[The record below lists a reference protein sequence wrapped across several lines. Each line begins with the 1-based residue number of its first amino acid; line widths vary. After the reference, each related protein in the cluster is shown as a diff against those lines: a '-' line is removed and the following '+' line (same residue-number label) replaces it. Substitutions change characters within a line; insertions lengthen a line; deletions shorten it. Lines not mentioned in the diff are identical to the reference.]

1 MKRKLRKLILAA
13 VSGLILFQTGFFFSP
28 QTKLEAEARSG
39 QVTEYFNEEEGEKR
53 TIYWA
58 SGITPPKMGGADSDF
73 KKEITNVNNIQ
84 YIEYKAPYV
93 PGRGWYDVNK
103 TEDRVPDAN
112 LCFAAAAANGL
123 HWWMAQ
129 NSQYID
135 RYLEKNPDLPKAD
148 KIKNLKQPFNSQY
161 DSPIYQ
167 IFVSQFA
174 NRKEGY
180 WPDILQ
186 DQFING
192 YYPKEH
198 GGVNDP
204 DFDGDNLIS
213 KGPDPRGGFFYEAFG
228 RKNLTARH
236 YYETGYYAFGN
247 DLKNYLQSGNFVTMT
262 YDMGASAHVVSL
274 WGAEYDAAGR
284 ITGVYFSDSDDD
296 KKYGMQRYRVINKN
310 GRAYVTTNNAGTGSR
325 VSCITVLFPGEA
337 QWKKVLENEKTELE
351 LIWGKTQ
358 FVYTGS
364 VQQPEVTAKNI
375 ATDDDVKLSVKGGAV
390 AAGTYTAQAVLEG
403 SDADKYILPKNSS
416 TLFTILR
423 SATSFD
429 GTVRIYN
436 GVQETNHF
444 MYGDT
449 VTVKVKPKATGTAAF
464 SKQLTS
470 NPDDQIA
477 SLYAGDQRL
486 SDEVRKGA
494 DGVFIMTYN
503 TGDGKLGPGVNTLTV
518 KFKGDANMADY
529 SEDIQIII
537 EKQSENV
544 FIPVEEIPASCEKDG
559 VKAHFTDQAGR
570 LYLESEGVKIEVTS
584 EVLRIP
590 ALGHDWEKSYTVD
603 QAAGCTTDGI
613 QSRHCSRCDKKT
625 DSRPIPAAHRTGE
638 WITEIPATDTQNGV
652 AGHYVCQVCRKNLAA
667 DKKTEIT
674 NLVLKP
680 QNNNSQGNSAQ
691 NGNSQS
697 NGSQG
702 GNSQG
707 NGAQNSKPQGNKPQH
722 SVKRMRIR
730 AVSGR
735 IAAGKKIQLHV
746 ETIPANAH
754 LPKLVWSSSNPKL
767 AAVDQNGAVSLKKKA
782 GGKKVVITAA
792 ATDGS
797 GIRASCTIKV
807 MKGSVKKITI
817 SGKRPVKAGKS
828 LKLIAKVKA
837 SKGANRKLEWSS
849 SNKAFA
855 EVTPSGVVK
864 TKKAGKGK
872 KVRITASATDGSNKK
887 ASVTIRIK

>member
-213 KGPDPRGGFFYEAFG
+213 KGPDPKGGFFYEAFG

-247 DLKNYLQSGNFVTMT
+247 DLKNYLQGGNFVTMT

-375 ATDDDVKLSVKGGAV
+375 AADDDVKLSVKGGAV

-403 SDADKYILPKNSS
+403 SDADKYVLPKNSS

-494 DGVFIMTYN
+494 DGVFIMTYD

-584 EVLRIP
+584 EALRIP

-638 WITEIPATDTQNGV
+638 WIAEIPATDTQNGV

-691 NGNSQS
+691 NGNSQG

-828 LKLIAKVKA
+828 LKLTAKVKA

>member
-1 MKRKLRKLILAA
+1 M
-13 VSGLILFQTGFFFSP
+13 
-28 QTKLEAEARSG
+28 
-39 QVTEYFNEEEGEKR
+39 
-53 TIYWA
+53 
-58 SGITPPKMGGADSDF
+58 
-73 KKEITNVNNIQ
+73 
-84 YIEYKAPYV
+84 
-93 PGRGWYDVNK
+93 
-103 TEDRVPDAN
+103 PDAN

-494 DGVFIMTYN
+494 DGVFIMTYD

-584 EVLRIP
+584 EALRIP

-638 WITEIPATDTQNGV
+638 WIAEIPATDTQNGV

-691 NGNSQS
+691 NGNSQG

-828 LKLIAKVKA
+828 LKLTAKVKA

>member
-13 VSGLILFQTGFFFSP
+13 VSGLILFQTGFFCSP

-84 YIEYKAPYV
+84 YIEYKAPYL

-135 RYLEKNPDLPKAD
+135 RYLEKNPDLSKAD

-213 KGPDPRGGFFYEAFG
+213 KGPDPRGGFFYEVFG

-247 DLKNYLQSGNFVTMT
+247 DLKNYLQGGNFVTMT

-274 WGAEYDAAGR
+274 WGAEYDAVGR

-375 ATDDDVKLSVKGGAV
+375 AADDDVKLSVKGGAV

-403 SDADKYILPKNSS
+403 SDADKYVLPKNPS
-416 TLFTILR
+416 TLFSILR

-429 GTVRIYN
+429 GSIRIYN

-486 SDEVRKGA
+486 SDEVRKGT
-494 DGVFIMTYN
+494 DGVFIMTYD

-559 VKAHFTDQAGR
+559 VKAHFTDRAGR

-638 WITEIPATDTQNGV
+638 WIAEIPATDTQNGV

-667 DKKTEIT
+667 DKKTEIM

-691 NGNSQS
+691 NGNSQG

-707 NGAQNSKPQGNKPQH
+707 NGAQNSKPQH

-730 AVSGR
+730 AASGR

-828 LKLIAKVKA
+828 LKLTAKVKA

>member
-1 MKRKLRKLILAA
+1 
-13 VSGLILFQTGFFFSP
+13 
-28 QTKLEAEARSG
+28 
-39 QVTEYFNEEEGEKR
+39 
-53 TIYWA
+53 
-58 SGITPPKMGGADSDF
+58 
-73 KKEITNVNNIQ
+73 
-84 YIEYKAPYV
+84 
-93 PGRGWYDVNK
+93 
-103 TEDRVPDAN
+103 
-112 LCFAAAAANGL
+112 
-123 HWWMAQ
+123 
-129 NSQYID
+129 
-135 RYLEKNPDLPKAD
+135 
-148 KIKNLKQPFNSQY
+148 
-161 DSPIYQ
+161 
-167 IFVSQFA
+167 
-174 NRKEGY
+174 
-180 WPDILQ
+180 
-186 DQFING
+186 
-192 YYPKEH
+192 
-198 GGVNDP
+198 
-204 DFDGDNLIS
+204 
-213 KGPDPRGGFFYEAFG
+213 
-228 RKNLTARH
+228 
-236 YYETGYYAFGN
+236 
-247 DLKNYLQSGNFVTMT
+247 MT
-262 YDMGASAHVVSL
+262 YD
-274 WGAEYDAAGR
+274 
-284 ITGVYFSDSDDD
+284 
-296 KKYGMQRYRVINKN
+296 
-310 GRAYVTTNNAGTGSR
+310 
-325 VSCITVLFPGEA
+325 
-337 QWKKVLENEKTELE
+337 
-351 LIWGKTQ
+351 
-358 FVYTGS
+358 
-364 VQQPEVTAKNI
+364 
-375 ATDDDVKLSVKGGAV
+375 
-390 AAGTYTAQAVLEG
+390 
-403 SDADKYILPKNSS
+403 
-416 TLFTILR
+416 
-423 SATSFD
+423 
-429 GTVRIYN
+429 
-436 GVQETNHF
+436 
-444 MYGDT
+444 
-449 VTVKVKPKATGTAAF
+449 
-464 SKQLTS
+464 
-470 NPDDQIA
+470 
-477 SLYAGDQRL
+477 
-486 SDEVRKGA
+486 
-494 DGVFIMTYN
+494 

-584 EVLRIP
+584 EALRIP

-638 WITEIPATDTQNGV
+638 WIAEIPATDTQNGV

-691 NGNSQS
+691 NGNSQG

-828 LKLIAKVKA
+828 LKLTAKVKA

>member
-213 KGPDPRGGFFYEAFG
+213 KGPDPKGGFFYEAFG

-247 DLKNYLQSGNFVTMT
+247 DLKNYLQGGNFVTMT

-375 ATDDDVKLSVKGGAV
+375 AADDDVKLSVKGGAV

-403 SDADKYILPKNSS
+403 SDADKYVLPKNSS

-494 DGVFIMTYN
+494 DGVFIMTYD

-570 LYLESEGVKIEVTS
+570 LYFESEGVKIEVTS

-638 WITEIPATDTQNGV
+638 WIAEIPATDTQNGV

-691 NGNSQS
+691 NGNSQG

-707 NGAQNSKPQGNKPQH
+707 NGVQNSKPQGNKPQH

-828 LKLIAKVKA
+828 LKLTAKVKA

>member
-494 DGVFIMTYN
+494 DGVFIMTYD

-584 EVLRIP
+584 EALRIP

-638 WITEIPATDTQNGV
+638 WIAEIPATDTQNGV

-691 NGNSQS
+691 NGNSQG

-782 GGKKVVITAA
+782 GGKKVVITAV

-828 LKLIAKVKA
+828 LKLTAKVKA

>member
-494 DGVFIMTYN
+494 DGVFIMTYD

-584 EVLRIP
+584 EALRIP

-638 WITEIPATDTQNGV
+638 WIAEIPATDTQNGV

-691 NGNSQS
+691 NGNSQG

-707 NGAQNSKPQGNKPQH
+707 NGAQNSKPQGNKPQDFCEED
-722 SVKRMRIR
+722 
-730 AVSGR
+730 AYSGCVR
-735 IAAGKKIQLHV
+735 PHCRRQKN
-746 ETIPANAH
+746 T
-754 LPKLVWSSSNPKL
+754 
-767 AAVDQNGAVSLKKKA
+767 
-782 GGKKVVITAA
+782 
-792 ATDGS
+792 
-797 GIRASCTIKV
+797 ASC
-807 MKGSVKKITI
+807 GDD
-817 SGKRPVKAGKS
+817 SGKC
-828 LKLIAKVKA
+828 
-837 SKGANRKLEWSS
+837 
-849 SNKAFA
+849 
-855 EVTPSGVVK
+855 
-864 TKKAGKGK
+864 
-872 KVRITASATDGSNKK
+872 ASAKTRL
-887 ASVTIRIK
+887 VIK

>member
-213 KGPDPRGGFFYEAFG
+213 KGPDPKGGFFYEAFG

-247 DLKNYLQSGNFVTMT
+247 DLKNYLQGGNFVTMT

-375 ATDDDVKLSVKGGAV
+375 AADDDVKLSVKGGAV

-403 SDADKYILPKNSS
+403 SDADKYVLPKNSS

-494 DGVFIMTYN
+494 DGVFIMTYD

-584 EVLRIP
+584 EALRIP

-638 WITEIPATDTQNGV
+638 WIAEIPATDTQNGV

-691 NGNSQS
+691 NGNSQG

-767 AAVDQNGAVSLKKKA
+767 AAVDQNGVVSLKKKA

-828 LKLIAKVKA
+828 LKLTAKVKA

>member
-1 MKRKLRKLILAA
+1 MKIKLRKLILAA

-103 TEDRVPDAN
+103 SEDRVPDAN

-213 KGPDPRGGFFYEAFG
+213 KGPDPKGGFFYEAFG

-247 DLKNYLQSGNFVTMT
+247 DLKNYLQGGNFVTMT

-375 ATDDDVKLSVKGGAV
+375 AADDDVKPSVKGGAV

-403 SDADKYILPKNSS
+403 SDADKYVLPKNSS

-494 DGVFIMTYN
+494 DGVFIMTYD

-529 SEDIQIII
+529 SEIIQIII

-584 EVLRIP
+584 EALRIP

-638 WITEIPATDTQNGV
+638 WIAEIPATDTQNGV

-680 QNNNSQGNSAQ
+680 QNNNSQGNSPQ
-691 NGNSQS
+691 NGNSQG

-828 LKLIAKVKA
+828 LKLTAKVKA

>member
-494 DGVFIMTYN
+494 DGVFIMTYD

-584 EVLRIP
+584 EALRIP

-638 WITEIPATDTQNGV
+638 WIAEIPATDTQNGV

-691 NGNSQS
+691 NGNSQG

-782 GGKKVVITAA
+782 GWKKVVITAA

-828 LKLIAKVKA
+828 LKLTAKVKA

>member
-213 KGPDPRGGFFYEAFG
+213 KGPDPKGGFFYEAFG

-247 DLKNYLQSGNFVTMT
+247 DLKNYLQGGNFVTMT

-325 VSCITVLFPGEA
+325 VSCITVLFSGEA

-403 SDADKYILPKNSS
+403 SDADKYVLPKNSS

-494 DGVFIMTYN
+494 DGVFIMTYD

-638 WITEIPATDTQNGV
+638 WIAEIPATDTQNGV

-691 NGNSQS
+691 NGNSQG

>member
-1 MKRKLRKLILAA
+1 MKRKLRKLILAV

-213 KGPDPRGGFFYEAFG
+213 KGPDPKGGFFYEAFG

-247 DLKNYLQSGNFVTMT
+247 DLKNYLQGGNFVTMT

-375 ATDDDVKLSVKGGAV
+375 AADDDVKLSVKGGAV

-403 SDADKYILPKNSS
+403 SDADKYVLPKNSS

-494 DGVFIMTYN
+494 DGVFIMTYD

-638 WITEIPATDTQNGV
+638 WIAEIPATDTQNGV

-691 NGNSQS
+691 NGNSQG

-707 NGAQNSKPQGNKPQH
+707 NGVQNSKPQGNKPQH

-828 LKLIAKVKA
+828 LKLTAKVKA

>member
-213 KGPDPRGGFFYEAFG
+213 KGPDPKGGFFYEAFG

-247 DLKNYLQSGNFVTMT
+247 DLKNYLQGGNFVTMT

-375 ATDDDVKLSVKGGAV
+375 AADDDVKLSVKGGAV

-403 SDADKYILPKNSS
+403 SDADKYVLPKNSS

-494 DGVFIMTYN
+494 DGVFIMTYD

-638 WITEIPATDTQNGV
+638 WIAEIPATDTQNGV

-691 NGNSQS
+691 NGNSQG

-707 NGAQNSKPQGNKPQH
+707 NGVQNSKPQGNKPQH

-828 LKLIAKVKA
+828 LKLTAKVKA

>member
-213 KGPDPRGGFFYEAFG
+213 KGPDPKGGFFYEAFG

-247 DLKNYLQSGNFVTMT
+247 DLKNYLQGGNFVTMT

-325 VSCITVLFPGEA
+325 VSCITVLFSGEA

-403 SDADKYILPKNSS
+403 SDADKYVLPKNSS

-494 DGVFIMTYN
+494 DGVFIMTYD

-584 EVLRIP
+584 EALRIP

-638 WITEIPATDTQNGV
+638 WIAEIPATDTQNGV

-691 NGNSQS
+691 NGNSQG

>member
-274 WGAEYDAAGR
+274 WGAEYDAAGC

-494 DGVFIMTYN
+494 DGVFIMTYD

-544 FIPVEEIPASCEKDG
+544 FIPVEEIPDSCEKDG

-584 EVLRIP
+584 EALRIP

-638 WITEIPATDTQNGV
+638 WIAEIPATDTQNGV

-691 NGNSQS
+691 NGNSQG

-828 LKLIAKVKA
+828 LKLTAKVKA

>member
-1 MKRKLRKLILAA
+1 MKRQAKRFIMAA
-13 VSGLILFQTGFFFSP
+13 VSGFILLQTSLLVSP
-28 QTKLEAEARSG
+28 QIRLEAKAGSG

-84 YIEYKAPYV
+84 YVEYKAPYV

-198 GGVNDP
+198 GGANDSE
-204 DFDGDNLIS
+204 FDGDNLIS

-236 YYETGYYAFGN
+236 YYNTGYYAFGN
-247 DLKNYLQSGNFVTMT
+247 DLKNYLQGGNFVTMT

-296 KKYGMQRYRVINKN
+296 KKYGMQRYRVINKS
-310 GRAYVTTNNAGTGSR
+310 GRAYVTTNNAGTGSL
-325 VSCITVLFPGEA
+325 VSCITVLFTGEA

-375 ATDDDVKLSVKGGAV
+375 AAGDDVKLSVKGGAA

-403 SDADKYILPKNSS
+403 SDADKYVLPKNSS

-429 GTVRIYN
+429 GSVRIYN

-449 VTVKVKPKATGTAAF
+449 VTVKVQPKATGTAAF

-470 NPDDQIA
+470 NPDDQLA
-477 SLYAGDQRL
+477 ALYAGDQRL
-486 SDEVRKGA
+486 SDEVRKGT
-494 DGVFIMTYN
+494 DGVFIMTYH
-503 TGDGKLGPGVNTLTV
+503 TGEGKIGPGVNTLTV

-529 SEDIQIII
+529 SEDVQIII

-544 FIPVEEIPASCEKDG
+544 FIPVEEISASCEKDG

-613 QSRHCSRCDKKT
+613 QSRHCSRCDKNT
-625 DSRPIPAAHRTGE
+625 DSRPISAAHRTGE
-638 WITEIPATDTQNGV
+638 WIAEIPATDTQDGV

-674 NLVLKP
+674 SLVLKP
-680 QNNNSQGNSAQ
+680 QNNNSHGNGAQ
-691 NGNSQS
+691 NGNAQG

-702 GNSQG
+702 GN
-707 NGAQNSKPQGNKPQH
+707 AQGNKPQY

-792 ATDGS
+792 FADGS
-797 GIRASCTIKV
+797 GIRASCAIKV

-828 LKLIAKVKA
+828 LKLTANVKA

-849 SNKAFA
+849 SNEAFA

>member
-213 KGPDPRGGFFYEAFG
+213 KGPDPKGGFFYEAFG

-247 DLKNYLQSGNFVTMT
+247 DLKNYLQGGNFVTMT

-325 VSCITVLFPGEA
+325 VSCITVLFSGEA

-375 ATDDDVKLSVKGGAV
+375 AADDDVKLSVKGGAV

-403 SDADKYILPKNSS
+403 SDADKYVLPKNSS

-449 VTVKVKPKATGTAAF
+449 VTVKVKPKTTGTAAF
-464 SKQLTS
+464 SQQLTS

-494 DGVFIMTYN
+494 DGVFIMRYD

-544 FIPVEEIPASCEKDG
+544 FIPMEEIPASCEKDG

-584 EVLRIP
+584 EALRIP
-590 ALGHDWEKSYTVD
+590 TLGHDWEKSYTVD

-625 DSRPIPAAHRTGE
+625 DSRPISAAHRTGE
-638 WITEIPATDTQNGV
+638 WIAEIPATDTQNGV

-691 NGNSQS
+691 NGNSQG
-697 NGSQG
+697 NGTQG

-767 AAVDQNGAVSLKKKA
+767 AAVDQNGVVSLKKKA

-828 LKLIAKVKA
+828 LKLTAKVKA

-855 EVTPSGVVK
+855 EVTPSGMVK

>member
-1 MKRKLRKLILAA
+1 MKIKLRKLILAA

-213 KGPDPRGGFFYEAFG
+213 KGPDPKGGFFYEAFG

-247 DLKNYLQSGNFVTMT
+247 DLKNYLQGGNFVTMT

-375 ATDDDVKLSVKGGAV
+375 AADDDVKLSVKGGAV

-403 SDADKYILPKNSS
+403 SDADKYVLPKNSS

-486 SDEVRKGA
+486 SDEVRKGT
-494 DGVFIMTYN
+494 DGVFIMTYD

-544 FIPVEEIPASCEKDG
+544 FIPMEEIPASCEKDG

-638 WITEIPATDTQNGV
+638 WIAEIPATDTQNGV

-691 NGNSQS
+691 NGNSQG

-828 LKLIAKVKA
+828 LKLTAKVKA

>member
-1 MKRKLRKLILAA
+1 M
-13 VSGLILFQTGFFFSP
+13 
-28 QTKLEAEARSG
+28 
-39 QVTEYFNEEEGEKR
+39 
-53 TIYWA
+53 
-58 SGITPPKMGGADSDF
+58 
-73 KKEITNVNNIQ
+73 
-84 YIEYKAPYV
+84 
-93 PGRGWYDVNK
+93 
-103 TEDRVPDAN
+103 
-112 LCFAAAAANGL
+112 
-123 HWWMAQ
+123 
-129 NSQYID
+129 
-135 RYLEKNPDLPKAD
+135 
-148 KIKNLKQPFNSQY
+148 
-161 DSPIYQ
+161 
-167 IFVSQFA
+167 
-174 NRKEGY
+174 
-180 WPDILQ
+180 
-186 DQFING
+186 
-192 YYPKEH
+192 
-198 GGVNDP
+198 
-204 DFDGDNLIS
+204 
-213 KGPDPRGGFFYEAFG
+213 
-228 RKNLTARH
+228 
-236 YYETGYYAFGN
+236 
-247 DLKNYLQSGNFVTMT
+247 
-262 YDMGASAHVVSL
+262 
-274 WGAEYDAAGR
+274 
-284 ITGVYFSDSDDD
+284 YFSDSDDD

-403 SDADKYILPKNSS
+403 SDADKYILPKNLS

-494 DGVFIMTYN
+494 DGVFIMTYD

-584 EVLRIP
+584 EALRIP

-638 WITEIPATDTQNGV
+638 WIAEIPATDTQNGV

-691 NGNSQS
+691 NGNSQG

-767 AAVDQNGAVSLKKKA
+767 AAVDQTGAVSLKKKA

-828 LKLIAKVKA
+828 LKLTAKVKA

>member
-494 DGVFIMTYN
+494 DGVFIMTYD

-584 EVLRIP
+584 EALRIP

-638 WITEIPATDTQNGV
+638 WIAEIPATDTQNGV

-691 NGNSQS
+691 NGNSQG

-828 LKLIAKVKA
+828 LKLTAKVKA

>member
-494 DGVFIMTYN
+494 DGVFIMTYD

-584 EVLRIP
+584 EALRIP

-638 WITEIPATDTQNGV
+638 WIAEIPATDTQNGV

-691 NGNSQS
+691 NGNSQG

-707 NGAQNSKPQGNKPQH
+707 NGAQNSKPQGDKPQH

-828 LKLIAKVKA
+828 LKLTAKVKA

>member
-213 KGPDPRGGFFYEAFG
+213 KGPDPKGGFFYEAFG

-247 DLKNYLQSGNFVTMT
+247 DLKNYLQGGNFVTMT

-375 ATDDDVKLSVKGGAV
+375 AADDDVKLSVKGGAV

-403 SDADKYILPKNSS
+403 SDADKYVLPKNSS

-494 DGVFIMTYN
+494 DGVFIMTYD

-638 WITEIPATDTQNGV
+638 WIAEIPATDTQNGV

-691 NGNSQS
+691 NGNSQG

-828 LKLIAKVKA
+828 LKLTAKVKA

>member
-213 KGPDPRGGFFYEAFG
+213 KGPDPKGGFFYEAFG

-247 DLKNYLQSGNFVTMT
+247 DLKNYLQGGNFVTMT

-375 ATDDDVKLSVKGGAV
+375 AADDDVKLSVKGGAV

-403 SDADKYILPKNSS
+403 SDADKYVLPKNSS

-494 DGVFIMTYN
+494 DGVFIMTYD

-652 AGHYVCQVCRKNLAA
+652 AGHYICQVCRKNLAA

-680 QNNNSQGNSAQ
+680 QNNNSQGNSPQ
-691 NGNSQS
+691 NGNSQG

-767 AAVDQNGAVSLKKKA
+767 AVVDQNGAVSLKKKA

-828 LKLIAKVKA
+828 LKLTAKVKA

>member
-494 DGVFIMTYN
+494 DGVFIMTYD

-584 EVLRIP
+584 EALRIP

-638 WITEIPATDTQNGV
+638 WIAEIPATDTQNGV

-691 NGNSQS
+691 NGNSQG

-767 AAVDQNGAVSLKKKA
+767 AVVDQNGAVSLKKKA

-828 LKLIAKVKA
+828 LKLTAKVKA